1 MGHPG
6 WHPSE
11 HGVSGLQC
19 CCCSVTKSWPHEL
32 QHAKLPSPSLSL
44 GICSNSCPLSQ
55 WCYYHLILYRPLL
68 LPSSFPRMRIF
79 SNELALCIRWPKYWR
94 FGFSISYSNNMQG
107 WFPLE
112 LTGLI
117 SLLSKGLSRVFSNTA
132 VQKHQ
137 FFGTQPSL
145 WFSSCI
151 CTWRLEKPQLWLYR
165 PFLANW
171 CLCLL
176 ICCHIIAFLP
186 RSKHILFISW
196 LQSPSTWFW
205 SPRK

>member
-1 MGHPG
+1 MM
-6 WHPSE
+6 
-11 HGVSGLQC
+11 
-19 CCCSVTKSWPHEL
+19 
-32 QHAKLPSPSLSL
+32 LS
-44 GICSNSCPLSQ
+44 S
-55 WCYYHLILYRPLL
+55 HLILCCPLL
-68 LPSSFPRMRIF
+68 LPSVFPSIRVF
-79 SNELALCIRWPKYWR
+79 SNELALCISWPNYWS
-94 FGFSISYSNNMQG
+94 FSFNIRPFSEHSGSTSFRIDLFDQVKG
-107 WFPLE
+107 
-112 LTGLI
+112 LTCLI
-117 SLLSKGLSRVFSNTA
+117 LQSKGLLRLFSNTA